1 MHLVHGCIVVEAQI
15 EERGLESSGPV
26 AEGEVQHNR
35 DVVAREEEGELEI
48 SDCLGDLIA
57 ADTDPVVVPVVGGA
71 RHGVCWL
78 LWLELVGLVCVGLA
92 LDLAV
97 ERALGAVG
105 FGV

>member
-1 MHLVHGCIVVEAQI
+1 MDLVDGCNLVETKV

-35 DVVAREEEGELEI
+35 DVVAIEEEDELEI
-48 SDCLGDLIA
+48 SDGLDDLIA
-57 ADTDPVVVPVVGGA
+57 ADNGPVVVPVVGRA
-71 RHGVCWL
+71 RDGVCWL